1 LDYNDIVGV
10 GVVVIQNFTGPN
22 SGWLIIAVIV
32 VIIIVIIII
41 IAEACERI
49 KLIDGHI
56 CMIETLSAVDVENE
70 NGEEMKKRAK
80 IPMLIQP

>member
-1 LDYNDIVGV
+1 LDYNDVVGV

-41 IAEACERI
+41 IIAEACERI
-49 KLIDGHI
+49 KLIDGH
-56 CMIETLSAVDVENE
+56 MVET
-70 NGEEMKKRAK
+70 G
-80 IPMLIQP
+80 